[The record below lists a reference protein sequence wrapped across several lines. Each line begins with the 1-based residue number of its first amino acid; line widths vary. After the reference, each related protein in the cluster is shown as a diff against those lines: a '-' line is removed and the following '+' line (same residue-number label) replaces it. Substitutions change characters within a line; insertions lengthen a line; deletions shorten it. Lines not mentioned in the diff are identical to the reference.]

1 MIEQPHAN
9 FNMEPVQQPEMEPTQ
24 QPQSETSTPEQTQW
38 QKAISIALIVLIVL
52 VITAILVIVLGFL
65 TGAAIKTIQWVI
77 SLL

>member
-9 FNMEPVQQPEMEPTQ
+9 FNMEPVQQPEMEPAQ
-24 QPQSETSTPEQTQW
+24 QPKDTTNTTEQTPW
-38 QKAISIALIVLIVL
+38 QKRATKGLIIFLVLVLI
-52 VITAILVIVLGFL
+52 AIAVIVLGFL